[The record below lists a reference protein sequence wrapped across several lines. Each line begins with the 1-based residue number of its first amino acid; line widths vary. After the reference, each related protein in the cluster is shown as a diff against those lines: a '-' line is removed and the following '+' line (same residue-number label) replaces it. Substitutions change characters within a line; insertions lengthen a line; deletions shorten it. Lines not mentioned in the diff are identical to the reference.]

1 MPNLRRQRRTR
12 PHQLEVDRVRT
23 QIRAELIDEV
33 MDRYLDWREQCVA
46 LRKAYERWS
55 NRTVS
60 DQRWAFE
67 AYRAALDLE
76 EHASYVYADWL
87 NRFDHELT
95 LRLQRLVPRSVNRKE
110 RV

>member
-1 MPNLRRQRRTR
+1 MPSLRRQRRRT
-12 PHQLEVDRVRT
+12 PHRVDVDAVEA

-46 LRKAYERWS
+46 LRRAYERWS

-76 EHASYVYADWL
+76 EHASDVYADWI
-87 NRFDHELT
+87 NRFEPELT
-95 LRLQRLVPRSVNRKE
+95 SRLQRLVPTPVKRKE

>member
-1 MPNLRRQRRTR
+1 MPNLQRQPDRM
-12 PHQLEVDRVRT
+12 PHQLEVERVETR
-23 QIRAELIDEV
+23 IRAELIDEV

-55 NRTVS
+55 NGTVS

-67 AYRAALDLE
+67 AYRATLDLE
-76 EHASYVYADWL
+76 EHSSDVYADWL
-87 NRFDHELT
+87 NRFERELRW
-95 LRLQRLVPRSVNRKE
+95 RLQRLVPRPVNRKE